1 MKTMS
6 GDHEFNVQQS
16 VAKKVGLVL
25 LVTAAIL
32 LLPFIAMQFTGEVN
46 WTISDFV
53 VAGVLLA
60 GTGLAYVLSTMKM
73 RNARSRLAI
82 GAALAV
88 ALLLVWA
95 ELAVGIIG
103 TPFAGS

>member
-6 GDHEFNVQQS
+6 GEHGLNLQQS
-16 VAKKVGLVL
+16 VAKKIGVVI

-32 LLPFIAMQFTGEVN
+32 LVPFIAMQFTGEVN
-46 WTISDFV
+46 WSTFDFA

-60 GTGLAYVLSTMKM
+60 GAGLAYVLSTMKM
-73 RNARSRLAI
+73 GSPRARLAI
-82 GAALAV
+82 GALLAV

-95 ELAVGIIG
+95 ELAVGLVG

>member
-6 GDHEFNVQQS
+6 GGHGFNVQQS
-16 VAKKVGLVL
+16 VTKRIGIVV

-32 LLPFIAMQFTGEVN
+32 LVPFIAMQFTGEVN
-46 WTISDFV
+46 WTTFDFV

-73 RNARSRLAI
+73 SSSRSRLAI
-82 GAALAV
+82 GAVLAV

-95 ELAVGIIG
+95 ELAVGLVG

>member
-1 MKTMS
+1 MKS
-6 GDHEFNVQQS
+6 LNGDRGLSVQQS
-16 VAKKVGLVL
+16 VTKKLGLVVL
-25 LVTAAIL
+25 ATAAIL
-32 LLPFIAMQFTGEVN
+32 LVPFIAMQFTGEVN
-46 WTISDFV
+46 WNAFDFV

-73 RNARSRLAI
+73 SSPRSRLAI
-82 GAALAV
+82 GAVLAV
-88 ALLLVWA
+88 VLVLVWA

>member
-6 GDHEFNVQQS
+6 GGHEFKVQQS
-16 VAKKVGLVL
+16 VTKKIGIVV

-32 LLPFIAMQFTGEVN
+32 LVPFIAMQFTGEVN
-46 WTISDFV
+46 WSAFDFV
-53 VAGVLLA
+53 VAGVLLG

-73 RNARSRLAI
+73 SSPRSRLAI

-88 ALLLVWA
+88 ALVLVWA
-95 ELAVGIIG
+95 ELAVGLFG